1 MQTKIIN
8 SSLLLIIFSSF
19 YFLFQNYVFRKEIEP
34 LNEEYCK
41 KYVAN
46 QLKISK
52 RRNKYF
58 KESLIS
64 YAELNSQNPFLE
76 SVNGDYA
83 KTEKKQYEV
92 IKILSVIDSIYKIDT
107 LGKDWNSHKFKIA
120 DAFEK
125 AREKYDTLKWGKH
138 VSYTTFDSLFK
149 KEKLDYNE
157 WTEIISVSNRF
168 KEYVRASTSGGNMDF
183 IYYNLIG
190 IPSKSIVKIGDT
202 ISVDWVDYY
211 SKTSLIPE
219 TYSRKSNYENYLTL
233 RSYYKI
239 GFGISG
245 GKDNEAILLEEYQ
258 IPFSAIEK
266 NKKWRSVFYFR
277 NDKLEQDSVVL
288 ERELEF

>member
-1 MQTKIIN
+1 M
-8 SSLLLIIFSSF
+8 
-19 YFLFQNYVFRKEIEP
+19 RKEIEP

-41 KYVAN
+41 KYIAN
-46 QLKISK
+46 QLKISEK
-52 RRNKYF
+52 RNNYF
-58 KESLIS
+58 KESIIG
-64 YAELNSQNPFLE
+64 YADLNSQNPFLE
-76 SVNGDYA
+76 PVNGDYA

-92 IKILSVIDSIYKIDT
+92 IKILSVIDSIYRGDT
-107 LGKDWNSHKFKIA
+107 LGKNWKSHKYKIA

-125 AREKYDTLKWGKH
+125 AREKYTFLKWGKQ

-168 KEYVRASTSGGNMDF
+168 KDKVRSSTSGGT
-183 IYYNLIG
+183 IYFAYYDMIG
-190 IPSKSIVKIGDT
+190 IPSKSIVRVGDT
-202 ISVDWVDYY
+202 ISVDWVNFY
-211 SKTSLIPE
+211 SNTSLIPA
-219 TYSRKSNYENYLTL
+219 TYSRKSNYESCLTL

-239 GFGISG
+239 GFGILG
-245 GKDNEAILLEEYQ
+245 GKDNETILLEEYQ
-258 IPFSAIEK
+258 IPFSEIEK

>member
-19 YFLFQNYVFRKEIEP
+19 YFLFQNYTSHKEIEA

-46 QLKISK
+46 QLKVSEK
-52 RRNKYF
+52 FNNYF
-58 KESLIS
+58 RESLIG
-64 YAELNSQNPFLE
+64 YAKLNSQNPFLE
-76 SVNGDYA
+76 SINESYA
-83 KTEKKQYEV
+83 KAEKKQYEV
-92 IKILSVIDSIYKIDT
+92 IKILSVIDSIYKVDT

-125 AREKYDTLKWGKH
+125 AKEKYDTLKWGKH
-138 VSYTTFDSLFK
+138 VSYTTFDSLFQ
-149 KEKLDYNE
+149 KEKLDYGE
-157 WTEIISVSNRF
+157 WTQIIQVSNRF
-168 KEYVRASTSGGNMDF
+168 KEYIRNHYSKLGLDF
-183 IYYNLIG
+183 IYYDVIG
-190 IPSKSIVKIGDT
+190 IPSKSIAKIGGT
-202 ISVDWVDYY
+202 ISVDWIDYY

-219 TYSRKSNYENYLTL
+219 TYSRKSNYENHLTL
-233 RSYYKI
+233 RSYYKA
-239 GFGISG
+239 GIMG
-245 GKDNEAILLEEYQ
+245 CQDHETILLEEYQ
-258 IPFSAIEK
+258 IPFSEIEK